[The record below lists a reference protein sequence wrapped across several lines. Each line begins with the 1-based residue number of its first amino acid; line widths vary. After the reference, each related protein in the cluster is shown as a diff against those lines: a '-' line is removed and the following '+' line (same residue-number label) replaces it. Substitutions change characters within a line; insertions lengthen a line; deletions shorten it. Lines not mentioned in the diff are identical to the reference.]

1 MTRVY
6 TLRTSIEKEKTVLTF
21 ALKKREANRDKGIKS
36 SFFCEGTSV
45 RACRYILFSFFFVTP
60 PPLHDRGSLHA
71 LPLNNPISR
80 GSRATVWR
88 GNVNDSRYWRIACRV
103 WRLHPRNT
111 SSRVLFSAF
120 PRSFAPITAFLP
132 RIWIKHRI
140 GLIAF
145 ETIGRP
151 TISFPSRFRCA
162 ADEILREIFLDRI
175 FSMLHYYFSQREIY
189 CYLKFDIVVVFKKKK
204 KKGRKDS
211 CISRSKIKLIGF

>member
-1 MTRVY
+1 M
-6 TLRTSIEKEKTVLTF
+6 
-21 ALKKREANRDKGIKS
+21 
-36 SFFCEGTSV
+36 
-45 RACRYILFSFFFVTP
+45 RACRHTLFSFFFVTP

-151 TISFPSRFRCA
+151 TISFPSRFRCGGG
-162 ADEILREIFLDRI
+162 EIWDSWRNIPRSNHGNIFHGILLFFTERNLLLFD
-175 FSMLHYYFSQREIY
+175 YFLWIY

>member
-6 TLRTSIEKEKTVLTF
+6 TLRTSIEKEKTLLTF

-36 SFFCEGTSV
+36 SFFLRKNE
-45 RACRYILFSFFFVTP
+45 RACVPTHSLFFLFRHSPSP
-60 PPLHDRGSLHA
+60 PRSLHA

-162 ADEILREIFLDRI
+162 ADEILREIFLDRNI
-175 FSMLHYYFSQREIY
+175 FHATLLFFTERNLLLFEIWY
-189 CYLKFDIVVVFKKKK
+189 RC
-204 KKGRKDS
+204 
-211 CISRSKIKLIGF
+211 CI